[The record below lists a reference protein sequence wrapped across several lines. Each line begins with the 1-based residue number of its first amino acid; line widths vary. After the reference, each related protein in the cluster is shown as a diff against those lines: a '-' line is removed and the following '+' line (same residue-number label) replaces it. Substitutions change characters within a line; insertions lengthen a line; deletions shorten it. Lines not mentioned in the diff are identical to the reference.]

1 MAARKVVRGT
11 VEERWL
17 AKVVPTPDGHWLW
30 PEAPK
35 GCPYPKL
42 GVTLD
47 GRQTTEYAHH
57 VAYRWAYGA
66 LPEGRVV
73 HHTCGLRLCS
83 NPEHLQ
89 AVDAVANHLEMKERI
104 SLQREIAALKVAIA
118 SLEAALNEASSR
130 KGAVGDASM
139 A

>member
-1 MAARKVVRGT
+1 MT
-11 VEERWL
+11 I
-17 AKVVPTPDGHWLW
+17 
-30 PEAPK
+30 
-35 GCPYPKL
+35 
-42 GVTLD
+42 D

-73 HHTCGLRLCS
+73 HHICGLRLCS

-89 AVDAVANHLEMKERI
+89 AVDEVANILEMKERL
-104 SLQREIAALKVAIA
+104 SLQREIAALKAAIA
-118 SLEAALNEASSR
+118 SLEAALNEANDR
-130 KGAVGDASM
+130 KGVAGDAPL

>member
-1 MAARKVVRGT
+1 M
-11 VEERWL
+11 
-17 AKVVPTPDGHWLW
+17 
-30 PEAPK
+30 
-35 GCPYPKL
+35 
-42 GVTLD
+42 TLD

-104 SLQREIAALKVAIA
+104 SLQREIVALKVAIA